1 MPAMNRTI
9 PILLSS
15 VAGIGL
21 LSGFAFFASHRYH
34 KEVPKSEEKELK
46 VTLSA
51 GFGDVAV
58 ARGTRSAVLDADIE
72 SEKGIDPDNFIEYA
86 IRDRIGYVTINT
98 NAEHGSKQGKRSIN
112 FEGFN
117 SDSWK
122 VRLTDAVPI
131 SFDISLGLGKGM
143 FDLTGLRVKDLKI
156 SAGASSVWLA
166 FGSPNKTVI
175 EDLTLESG
183 LCKFSAEG
191 LCNANFNHMKFE
203 GGVGS
208 YLLDFGGK
216 LNKEVDVD
224 IEVGLGSLT
233 VRIPE
238 SVGARIIYEKSW
250 IAHIDLD
257 PDFSELQQNNYFSSN
272 YRSAAGKMNIKIE
285 AGLGRVKIQRE

>member
-1 MPAMNRTI
+1 MPAMNRTF

-15 VAGIGL
+15 VVGVGL
-21 LSGFAFFASHRYH
+21 LSGFAYFASHRYH
-34 KEVPKSEEKELK
+34 KEVPRSVEKELK

-72 SEKGIDPDNFIEYA
+72 SEKGIDVDNFVEYA
-86 IRDRIGYVTINT
+86 VRDHIGYVTINT
-98 NAEHGSKQGKRSIN
+98 HPTARLGPGKHSVS
-112 FEGFN
+112 FEGFH
-117 SDSWK
+117 SDTWK
-122 VRLTDAVPI
+122 IRLTDDIPI
-131 SFDISLGLGKGM
+131 SFDINLGLGKGM
-143 FDLTGLRVKDLKI
+143 FDMTGLRVKDLKI

-208 YLLDFGGK
+208 YLLDFGGM
-216 LNKEVDVD
+216 LSKEVDVD
-224 IEVGLGSLT
+224 IQVGLGSLT
-233 VRIPE
+233 VRIPG

-257 PDFSELQQNNYFSSN
+257 PDFSELQENNYFSSN
-272 YRSAAGKMNIKIE
+272 YRTAAGKMNIKID

>member
-1 MPAMNRTI
+1 MNRTL
-9 PILLSS
+9 PLFLSS
-15 VAGIGL
+15 VVGVVL
-21 LSGFAFFASHRYH
+21 LSGFAYFASHRYH

-72 SEKGIDPDNFIEYA
+72 SEKGIDVDNLVEYA
-86 IRDRIGYVTINT
+86 VRDRIGYVTINT
-98 NAEHGSKQGKRSIN
+98 HPKASLGPGKHSVS

-122 VRLTDAVPI
+122 LRLTDAIPI
-131 SFDISLGLGKGM
+131 SFDINLGLGKGM
-143 FDLTGLRVKDLKI
+143 FDMTGLRVKDLKI

-224 IEVGLGSLT
+224 IQVGMGSLT

-257 PDFSELQQNNYFSSN
+257 PDFSELQENNYFSSN
-272 YRSAAGKMNIKIE
+272 YRTAAGKMNIKID